1 MKEKLLVLVG
11 PTAVGKTALSI
22 KLAHSLNG
30 EIISGDSIQVY
41 KGMDIG
47 TAKITVD
54 EMKGIPHH
62 LIDILEPDEPF
73 SVNDFQKRARRL
85 ITEINQRGK
94 LPMIVGGTGLYIQS
108 VIYDYQFS
116 EARQNQELRDQL
128 VAFATSKGKEALHKR
143 LAEIDPVTASRLHPN
158 DVKRVVRAIEI
169 YQQTGTTMAEYQQ
182 RASVSPYQLCFLG
195 LTMERSKLYERINH
209 RVDLMVEQGLF
220 EEVQSLLGRGYD
232 LSFSSMQAIGYK
244 EIIAY
249 LEGNISKEES
259 IELLKKNSRHFAK
272 RQLTWFRSM
281 KEIHWIDV
289 TFSSNEAELVENI
302 RSFAEGMLKPHGE

>member
-11 PTAVGKTALSI
+11 PTAVGKTALSV
-22 KLAHSLNG
+22 KLAHSLDG
-30 EIISGDSIQVY
+30 EVISGDSIQVY

-47 TAKITVD
+47 TAKITVE
-54 EMKGIPHH
+54 EMDGIVHH
-62 LIDILEPDEPF
+62 LIDILEPDETF
-73 SVNDFQKRARRL
+73 SVNEFQKHSRRL

-116 EARQNQELRDQL
+116 KASQNQELRDQL
-128 VAFATSKGKEALHKR
+128 EAFAACEGKEALHKR

-158 DVKRVVRAIEI
+158 DVKRIVRAIEI
-169 YQQTGTTMAEYQQ
+169 YQQTGTSMAEYQQ
-182 RASVSPYQLCFLG
+182 RSSVSPYQLCLIG
-195 LTMERSKLYERINH
+195 LTMERSQLYERINH
-209 RVDLMVEQGLF
+209 RVDLMIEQGLI
-220 EEVQSLLGRGYD
+220 EEVQSLLKRGYN
-232 LSFSSMQAIGYK
+232 LSYSSMQAIGYK

-249 LEGNISKEES
+249 LEGNLSKEES

-281 KEIHWIDV
+281 KEIHWFEV
-289 TFSSNEAELVENI
+289 AASSNGAELVENI
-302 RSFAEGMLKPHGE
+302 RSFAEGMLMPHGE